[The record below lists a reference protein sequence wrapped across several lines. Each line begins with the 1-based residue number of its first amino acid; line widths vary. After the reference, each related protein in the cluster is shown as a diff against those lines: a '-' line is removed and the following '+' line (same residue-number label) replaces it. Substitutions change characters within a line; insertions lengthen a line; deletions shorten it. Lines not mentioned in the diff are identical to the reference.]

1 MIFPPAPPH
10 QAAGR
15 AASFPS
21 LRAVSL
27 LRFSLLR
34 RKGSVSKNR
43 VCLSTAEKK
52 LSTIPRQKQAKW
64 TKFSVLSRISLFHR
78 QENLRKGLT
87 TDWKSVKIHIDHI
100 RVIWRIRIILSAGA
114 GRVRREERRPRL
126 LSSKQQCKK
135 GEPKAVHRGFLS
147 RFRFGLRSVRRKGGG
162 LRSVRVPDLKKGAEG
177 FRIVPRRESR
187 GAVRGRFC
195 DFREILSHFTAKRL
209 TTLILHDRICS
220 EVSYRKGMTS
230 VSKNI

>member
-15 AASFPS
+15 AVSFPS
-21 LRAVSL
+21 IRAASL
-27 LRFSLLR
+27 LQLSLRR

-64 TKFSVLSRISLFHR
+64 AKFSVLSRISLFHR

-126 LSSKQQCKK
+126 FLQSSNAK
-135 GEPKAVHRGFLS
+135 R
-147 RFRFGLRSVRRKGGG
+147 
-162 LRSVRVPDLKKGAEG
+162 GAEG
-177 FRIVPRRESR
+177 RAPWLFVSLSLRASSR
-187 GAVRGRFC
+187 AAEGGRAAVRAC
-195 DFREILSHFTAKRL
+195 A
-209 TTLILHDRICS
+209 
-220 EVSYRKGMTS
+220 
-230 VSKNI
+230 

>member
-1 MIFPPAPPH
+1 MFIH
-10 QAAGR
+10 SG
-15 AASFPS
+15 
-21 LRAVSL
+21 
-27 LRFSLLR
+27 
-34 RKGSVSKNR
+34 
-43 VCLSTAEKK
+43 EK

-64 TKFSVLSRISLFHR
+64 AKFSVLSRISLFHR

-126 LSSKQQCKK
+126 LSSGSNAK
-135 GEPKAVHRGFLS
+135 RGAEGRAPWLFVPLS
-147 RFRFGLRSVRRKGGG
+147 LRASSRAAEGGG

-177 FRIVPRRESR
+177 FRIVPRRESC

>member
-15 AASFPS
+15 AA
-21 LRAVSL
+21 LL
-27 LRFSLLR
+27 LRNGRFAFA
-34 RKGSVSKNR
+34 GSVSKNR

-64 TKFSVLSRISLFHR
+64 AKFSVLSRISLFHR

-126 LSSKQQCKK
+126 LSSGSNAKK
-135 GEPKAVHRGFLS
+135 GSRRPCTVAFCLAFASGFVPCGGRGEGCGPCVCLISRKERKVSGSSPGGKAAGQFGDGFAIFAKS
-147 RFRFGLRSVRRKGGG
+147 CHILRRN
-162 LRSVRVPDLKKGAEG
+162 A
-177 FRIVPRRESR
+177 
-187 GAVRGRFC
+187 
-195 DFREILSHFTAKRL
+195 
-209 TTLILHDRICS
+209 
-220 EVSYRKGMTS
+220 
-230 VSKNI
+230 

>member
-1 MIFPPAPPH
+1 MGI
-10 QAAGR
+10 
-15 AASFPS
+15 
-21 LRAVSL
+21 
-27 LRFSLLR
+27 
-34 RKGSVSKNR
+34 VSKNR

-64 TKFSVLSRISLFHR
+64 AKFSVLSRISLFHR

-135 GEPKAVHRGFLS
+135 GSRRPCTVAFCLTFASGFVPCGG
-147 RFRFGLRSVRRKGGG
+147 RGGG

-177 FRIVPRRESR
+177 FRIVPRRESC